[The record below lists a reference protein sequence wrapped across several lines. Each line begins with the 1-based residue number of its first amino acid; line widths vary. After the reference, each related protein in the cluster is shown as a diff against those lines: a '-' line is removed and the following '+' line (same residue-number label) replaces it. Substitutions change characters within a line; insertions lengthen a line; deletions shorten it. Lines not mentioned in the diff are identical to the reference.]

1 MSRYYTVHGKSVY
14 VYATEGDSL
23 LDIRVI
29 PEGVGLFSADVPWR
43 ASPRMAVSE
52 EATDEAIGL
61 LGQLLKTQGYGRVDV
76 GLEALEE
83 YFARGDERSLGLVA
97 PPTGEAVAMHQWT
110 LDDKP
115 SARVRQALRRP
126 ARRRMQK
133 PTPFPRQK

>member
-1 MSRYYTVHGKSVY
+1 MSRYYTVHGSSVY

-52 EATDEAIGL
+52 EATEEAVGL
-61 LGQLLKTQGYGRVDV
+61 LGQLLKAQGYSRADV
-76 GLEALEE
+76 EVEALEE
-83 YFARGDERSLGLVA
+83 FFARGDERSLGLVT
-97 PPTGEAVAMHQWT
+97 PPIGEAVAMHQWT

-115 SARVRQALRRP
+115 STRVRQTLRRP

-133 PTPFPRQK
+133 PTPLPRRV